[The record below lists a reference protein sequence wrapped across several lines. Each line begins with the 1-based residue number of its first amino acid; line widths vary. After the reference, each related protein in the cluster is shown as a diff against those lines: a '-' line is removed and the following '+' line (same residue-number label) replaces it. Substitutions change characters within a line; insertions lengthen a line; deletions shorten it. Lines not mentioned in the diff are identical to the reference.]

1 MVQLVLNALSLIDGF
16 PDLGFEI
23 MLFLQNS

>member
-1 MVQLVLNALSLIDGF
+1 MVQLVLNALSLIVGF